1 MPGSLFF
8 MLVSVLIVGVILV
21 LFVTFG
27 RKSTP
32 RLDTQKY
39 QSSWLAIEN
48 SLQRDNP
55 SSYHLAVLEAD
66 KLVDQALRELH
77 LRGENMGERMKSAQ
91 KIWKHANN
99 VWSAHKVR
107 NRLAHETG
115 AKLGHDEAMK
125 ALSAFKQALKD
136 LGAI

>member
-1 MPGSLFF
+1 MSGSLFF

-21 LFVTFG
+21 LFMTFG

-32 RLDTQKY
+32 RLYTQKY

-77 LRGENMGERMKSAQ
+77 IRGENMGERMKSAQ
-91 KIWKHANN
+91 KTWKHANN